1 MSRKAV
7 VFIIALAGV
16 VTFCSCGSTDEISV
30 RPGDDVI
37 GLMTSAGDEAQ
48 IVTSSET
55 EEVTGVT
62 EVSVSMT
69 EPETS
74 PVTVTEAETSKA
86 PEKGASDN
94 KNESGSGNSSSENK
108 PSDNSSGGS
117 SSGSNDSG
125 NSGSGGQNNSS
136 PENETPKQEESHSP
150 EPEPEPEPSP
160 EPEREFAPAPV
171 VNNAE
176 LKYADGVLIV
186 NKSYPVPQDYEP
198 SGLVT
203 AYGTWGEY
211 LLPETNEAFKQM
223 CIDAANEGLN
233 LWCASGYRSVS
244 TQDRIYNSY
253 VARDGKAAADTY
265 SARPGN
271 SEHHTGLC
279 FDLNSIDSSFA
290 YTAEGKW
297 VAENCWKYGLIIRYP
312 QSKEDITGYKY
323 EPWHLRYVGTDLAKT
338 LYESGL
344 CMEEYFGLT
353 SCYSE

>member
-7 VFIIALAGV
+7 VFIIALASTLTV
-16 VTFCSCGSTDEISV
+16 CSCGPTEEISV

-37 GLMTSAGDEAQ
+37 GYMTSASDEAL
-48 IVTSSET
+48 VVSSAETSET
-55 EEVTGVT
+55 EAVT
-62 EVSVSMT
+62 EVSVTVT
-69 EPETS
+69 EPETM
-74 PVTVTEAETSKA
+74 PVTTSETEITKA
-86 PEKGASDN
+86 DDKGS
-94 KNESGSGNSSSENK
+94 SGAKKENDGGNSSSANN

-136 PENETPKQEESHSP
+136 PENETPKQEEPPS
-150 EPEPEPEPSP
+150 PEPEPEPSP

-171 VNNAE
+171 VDNTE

-203 AYGTWGEY
+203 AYGTWNEY

-223 CIDAANEGLN
+223 SIDAANEGLN

-244 TQDRIYNSY
+244 TQDRIYNNY
-253 VARDGKAAADTY
+253 VARDGQAAADTY
-265 SARPGN
+265 SARPGH

-312 QSKEDITGYKY
+312 QSKEEITGYKY

-353 SCYSE
+353 SYYSE

>member
-7 VFIIALAGV
+7 VFIIALAGMV
-16 VTFCSCGSTDEISV
+16 SVCSCGIDEEITV

-37 GLMTSAGDEAQ
+37 GLMTSVSDEAV
-48 IVTSSET
+48 IVSSSET
-55 EEVTGVT
+55 EASQTVT
-62 EVSVSMT
+62 EVSVSET
-69 EPETS
+69 EPETM
-74 PVTVTEAETSKA
+74 PVTVTEAESTKA
-86 PEKGASDN
+86 EENGSSEN
-94 KNESGSGNSSSENK
+94 KNENSGGNSSSENK

-117 SSGSNDSG
+117 SAGSNDSG
-125 NSGSGGQNNSS
+125 NSSGGQNNSS
-136 PENETPKQEESHSP
+136 SENEAPEQEKSP
-150 EPEPEPEPSP
+150 SPEPEPEPSP

-244 TQDRIYNSY
+244 TQDRIYNNY

-265 SARPGN
+265 SARPGH

-353 SCYSE
+353 SYYSE

>member
-1 MSRKAV
+1 MSRKTV
-7 VFIIALAGV
+7 VFIIALAGM
-16 VTFCSCGSTDEISV
+16 VTFCSCGPTEEINV

-37 GLMTSAGDEAQ
+37 GLMTSAAEEA
-48 IVTSSET
+48 VTVSSSET
-55 EEVTGVT
+55 EAGQSVT
-62 EVSVSMT
+62 EVSFTVT

-86 PEKGASDN
+86 PEKGASDS
-94 KNESGSGNSSSENK
+94 KNENSSGNSSSENR
-108 PSDNSSGGS
+108 PSDNSTGGS
-117 SSGSNDSG
+117 SSGGNDSG
-125 NSGSGGQNNSS
+125 SDSSGGQNNSS
-136 PENETPKQEESHSP
+136 SENKAPEQEESPSP
-150 EPEPEPEPSP
+150 EPQPEPSP

-171 VNNAE
+171 VDNTE

-203 AYGTWGEY
+203 AYGTWNEY

-223 CIDAANEGLN
+223 SIDAANEGLN

-265 SARPGN
+265 SARPGH

>member
-16 VTFCSCGSTDEISV
+16 VTFCSCGPTEEINV

-55 EEVTGVT
+55 EEVKGVT

-69 EPETS
+69 EPDTM
-74 PVTVTEAETSKA
+74 PVTVTEAETSEA
-86 PEKGASDN
+86 EKKGSSDN

-117 SSGSNDSG
+117 SSGGNDSG
-125 NSGSGGQNNSS
+125 SSSGGQNNSS
-136 PENETPKQEESHSP
+136 SENEAPEQEKSPSP
-150 EPEPEPEPSP
+150 EPQPEPSP

-171 VNNAE
+171 VDNTE

-244 TQDRIYNSY
+244 TQDRIYNNY
-253 VARDGKAAADTY
+253 VARDGRAAADTY
-265 SARPGN
+265 SARPGH

>member
-16 VTFCSCGSTDEISV
+16 VTFCSCGPTDEISV

-37 GLMTSAGDEAQ
+37 GLMTSASEEDV
-48 IVTSSET
+48 IVSSSET
-55 EEVTGVT
+55 EASQTVT
-62 EVSVSMT
+62 EVSVGET
-69 EPETS
+69 KPETM
-74 PVTVTEAETSKA
+74 PVTVTEAESTKA
-86 PEKGASDN
+86 EEKESSEN
-94 KNESGSGNSSSENK
+94 KNENSGGNSSSENK

-117 SSGSNDSG
+117 SSGGNDSG
-125 NSGSGGQNNSS
+125 NSNSGGQNNSS
-136 PENETPKQEESHSP
+136 PENESSKQEESPS
-150 EPEPEPEPSP
+150 PEPEPEPSP

-203 AYGTWGEY
+203 AYGTRGEY

-265 SARPGN
+265 SARPGH

-323 EPWHLRYVGTDLAKT
+323 EPWHLRYVGTDLAKA

-353 SCYSE
+353 SYYSE

>member
-7 VFIIALAGV
+7 VFIIALAGM
-16 VTFCSCGSTDEISV
+16 VTFCSCGPTDEISV

-37 GLMTSAGDEAQ
+37 WPVTSAVDEVLTEAF
-48 IVTSSET
+48 SET
-55 EEVTGVT
+55 EDVQAVT
-62 EVSVSMT
+62 EVSVSVT
-69 EPETS
+69 EPETA
-74 PVTVTEAETSKA
+74 PVTEAETSEA
-86 PEKGASDN
+86 EKKGSSDN

-108 PSDNSSGGS
+108 PSDNSSGDS
-117 SSGSNDSG
+117 SSGGNDSG
-125 NSGSGGQNNSS
+125 NSNSGGQNNSS
-136 PENETPKQEESHSP
+136 PGNESPKQEESPSP
-150 EPEPEPEPSP
+150 EPEPEPSQ

-203 AYGTWGEY
+203 AYGTRGEY

-265 SARPGN
+265 SARPGH

-279 FDLNSIDSSFA
+279 FDLNTIDSSFA

>member
-136 PENETPKQEESHSP
+136 PENETPKQEESHS
-150 EPEPEPEPSP
+150 PEPEPEPSP